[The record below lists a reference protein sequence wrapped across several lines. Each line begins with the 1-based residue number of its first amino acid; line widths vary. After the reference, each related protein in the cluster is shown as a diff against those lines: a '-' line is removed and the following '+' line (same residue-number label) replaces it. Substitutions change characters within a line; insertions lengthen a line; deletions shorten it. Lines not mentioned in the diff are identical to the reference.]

1 MNKILQKY
9 NTPKSPKGDFFRM
22 HPDLLVA
29 GKAPFRGLGVN
40 PLKQFSVCSIV
51 LLLFLSSCTHPPK
64 SEKQPVD
71 FVNPFIGTGG
81 ELDKGFGNMFPG
93 AAYPFGMIQLSPDN
107 GGQNWQYSAGYRYY
121 DKYIT
126 GFSHTH
132 LSGTGVADFCDISVM
147 PTTKPIEEKYF
158 VQEDST
164 VTEINAEN
172 KLDPNGFIGRNG
184 NPGPFAKNFLL
195 YYRSAFSHKNET
207 AAPGY
212 YSVLLDDDN
221 IKAELTTAEMAAMH
235 RYHFDNKSAEQ
246 NIILDLGF
254 TNTDTPVET
263 FVNYRS
269 PELITG
275 YRFST
280 GKANVHR
287 VFFAMQF
294 SRKSTGYSVFNADE
308 KPADGKS
315 AKGMKVAAVITFDGK
330 ENNELLLKVA
340 ISSVSEE
347 GALNNL
353 KTADV
358 FGWDFDKMRQ
368 STQEKWN
375 EELSKINVT
384 STDENLKTIFYT
396 SLYHSFIAPYRFSD
410 ADRMYK
416 NFNHQPEKAEGYTQ
430 YTLLSLWD
438 TFRAL
443 NPLLA
448 LMQPKVEEDI
458 IHSMLAKYR
467 QTGELPYWEIAGNE
481 GGSMIGYHAAV
492 LMAEALN
499 KKIGNF
505 DLNEIYIALKIVSET
520 DRKGL
525 GFYRKFGFVPTDL
538 EESGTV
544 SKTLEYAY
552 DDWCIA
558 QVARMT
564 GDSAGYRKYIERSQ
578 NYKNL
583 FDPNYHLF
591 RGKNSDGSWYEPFH
605 PRFAEYGNPHCVEGN
620 TWQYS
625 FFAPHDMSGLI
636 GLMGGQTG
644 FEMML
649 DSLFTQSSELL
660 GEDTEDVTGLIGQY
674 AHGNEPSHHV
684 AYLYNY
690 IGKPGK
696 AQFYT
701 NKIIK
706 ELYQNSPEGLC
717 GNEDCGQMSAWYVFS
732 TLGMY
737 PVNPVDGR
745 YWLGSPQ
752 FETAEISLPNGKKFT
767 LKANHVSAENIY
779 IGSAKLNG
787 QPFDRN
793 YITWEEIQQG
803 GTLEFEMTNKTNKNT
818 SYDK

>member
-1 MNKILQKY
+1 MNNRLQPY
-9 NTPKSPKGDFFRM
+9 FTPKSPKGDFRY
-22 HPDLLVA
+22 LQYCKRLA
-29 GKAPFRGLGVN
+29 ALAPFRGLGVFKWGN
-40 PLKQFSVCSIV
+40 SIQRLQLLFFAF
-51 LLLFLSSCTHPPK
+51 LLLSACTQPAK
-64 SEKQPVD
+64 IEKLPVD
-71 FVNPFIGTGG
+71 YVNPFIGTGG

-121 DKYIT
+121 DNFIT

-132 LSGTGVADFCDISVM
+132 LSGTGVADYCDISLM

-158 VQEDST
+158 MQDDST
-164 VTEINAEN
+164 VAEIIEE
-172 KLDPNGFIGRNG
+172 KKIDPNGFIGRNG
-184 NPGPFAKNFLL
+184 HPGSFAKNFLL
-195 YYRSAFSHKNET
+195 YYRSVFSHKNET
-207 AAPGY
+207 ASPGY
-212 YSVLLDDDN
+212 YSVLLDDDK
-221 IKAELTTAEMAAMH
+221 IKAELTTAELASMH
-235 RYHFDNKSAEQ
+235 RYHFGNKAAQ
-246 NIILDLGF
+246 QHIVVDLGF

-269 PELITG
+269 AELVTG

-280 GKANVHR
+280 GKANVQR

-294 SRKSTGYSVFNADE
+294 SRKSNGFNVFNADE
-308 KPADGKS
+308 EPADGKS
-315 AKGMKVAAVITFDGK
+315 AKGKKVATVITFNGNESD
-330 ENNELLLKVA
+330 ELLLKVA

-368 STQEKWN
+368 ATHDKWN
-375 EELSKINVT
+375 EELLKIKVT
-384 STDENLKTIFYT
+384 SPDENLKTIFYT
-396 SLYHSFIAPYRFSD
+396 SLYHSYIAPYRFSD
-410 ADRMYK
+410 ADGMYK
-416 NFNHQPEKAEGYTQ
+416 NFNHQPEKAEGYTH

-448 LMQPKVEEDI
+448 LTQPKVEEDI

-505 DLNEIYIALKIVSET
+505 DLNEIYDAFKIVSET

-525 GFYRKFGFVPTDL
+525 GFYRKYGFVPTDL

-544 SKTLEYAY
+544 SKTLEYSY

-558 QVARMT
+558 QVAKMA
-564 GDSAGYRKYIERSQ
+564 GDSAGYKKYMERSVY
-578 NYKNL
+578 YKNL

-625 FFAPHDMSGLI
+625 FFAPHDMPGLI
-636 GLMGGQTG
+636 ELMGGESG
-644 FEMML
+644 FEMKL

-706 ELYQNSPEGLC
+706 ELYANSPEGLC

-732 TLGMY
+732 ALGMY
-737 PVNPVDGR
+737 PVNPVEGR

-752 FETAEISLPNGKKFT
+752 FETAEINLPNGKTFT

-787 QPFDRN
+787 QAFNRN

-803 GTLEFEMTNKTNKNT
+803 GTIEFEMTNKST
-818 SYDK
+818 DK

>member
-1 MNKILQKY
+1 MKY
-9 NTPKSPKGDFFRM
+9 
-22 HPDLLVA
+22 
-29 GKAPFRGLGVN
+29 LG
-40 PLKQFSVCSIV
+40 I
-51 LLLFLSSCTHPPK
+51 LLFVLVSCSQPAK
-64 SEKQPVD
+64 IEKQPVD
-71 FVNPFIGTGG
+71 YVNPFIGTGG
-81 ELDKGFGNMFPG
+81 EPDKGFGNMFPG
-93 AAYPFGMIQLSPDN
+93 AAYPFGMVQLSPDN
-107 GGQNWQYSAGYRYY
+107 GGQNWKYSAGYRYY
-121 DKYIT
+121 DNFIT

-147 PTTKPIEEKYF
+147 PTTKPIVEKYF
-158 VQEDST
+158 VQDDST
-164 VTEINAEN
+164 GAEIIAEN
-172 KLDPNGFIGRNG
+172 KLDPHSFINRDGH
-184 NPGPFAKNFLL
+184 PGLFDKHFLL
-195 YYRSAFSHKNET
+195 KYRSAFSHET
-207 AAPGY
+207 EKASPGY
-212 YSVLLDDDN
+212 YAVKLADDEIDV
-221 IKAELTTAEMAAMH
+221 ELTTTEFVGMH
-235 RYHFDNKSAEQ
+235 KYHFNKKPDIQ
-246 NIILDLGF
+246 HVVLNLGF

-263 FVNYRS
+263 YVNYCT
-269 PELITG
+269 PELVTG

-280 GKANVHR
+280 GKASVHR

-294 SRKSTGYSVFNADE
+294 SRKSNVFRVFNAEE
-308 KPADGKS
+308 KLADGKS
-315 AKGMKVAAVITFDGK
+315 GKGEKVAVAVTFNGNESD
-330 ENNELLLKVA
+330 ELLLKVA

-353 KTADV
+353 KTADA

-368 STQEKWN
+368 STREKWN
-375 EELSKINVT
+375 EELSKIKVT
-384 STDENLKTIFYT
+384 TPDENLKTIFYT
-396 SLYHSFIAPYRFSD
+396 SLYHCYIAPYRFSD
-410 ADRMYK
+410 ADGMYK
-416 NFNHQPEKAEGYTQ
+416 NFNHQPEKAEGYTH

-492 LMAEALN
+492 LMADALAKN
-499 KKIGNF
+499 IGKY
-505 DLNEIYIALKIVSET
+505 DLNEIYTTLKAVSET
-520 DRKGL
+520 ERKGL
-525 GFYRKFGFVPTDL
+525 GFYREFGFVPTDL

-544 SKTLEYAY
+544 SKTLEYAF

-558 QVARMT
+558 QVARMA
-564 GDSAGYRKYIERSQ
+564 GDSVGYERYMSRSE

-583 FDPNYHLF
+583 FDPNYRLF

-625 FFAPHDMSGLI
+625 FFAPHDMPGLI
-636 GLMGGQTG
+636 ELMGGEPG
-644 FEMML
+644 FELML
-649 DSLFTQSSELL
+649 GSLFTQSSELL

-684 AYLYNY
+684 TYLYNY
-690 IGKPGK
+690 IGKPAK

-732 TLGMY
+732 ALGMY
-737 PVNPVDGR
+737 PVNPVEGR

-752 FETAEISLPNGKKFT
+752 FEKAEITLPNGKTFT

-779 IGSAKLNG
+779 INSAKLNG
-787 QPFDRN
+787 QPFGRN

-803 GTLEFEMTNKTNKNT
+803 GILEFEMTGKMINENLC
-818 SYDK
+818 YDK

>member
-1 MNKILQKY
+1 MRY
-9 NTPKSPKGDFFRM
+9 
-22 HPDLLVA
+22 
-29 GKAPFRGLGVN
+29 
-40 PLKQFSVCSIV
+40 SIIAF
-51 LLLFLSSCTHPPK
+51 LLLTACSQLANT
-64 SEKQPVD
+64 EKQPVD
-71 FVNPFIGTGG
+71 YVNPFIGTGG

-121 DKYIT
+121 DNFIT

-158 VQEDST
+158 IQDDST
-164 VTEINAEN
+164 VAEIIVDK

-184 NPGPFAKNFLL
+184 QTGPFAKNFLL
-195 YYRSAFSHKNET
+195 KYRSAFSHANET
-207 AAPGY
+207 TSPGY
-212 YSVLLDDDN
+212 YSVLFDDDN
-221 IKAELTTAEMAAMH
+221 IKAELTTTELASMH
-235 RYHFDNKSAEQ
+235 RYHFGNKAAQ
-246 NIILDLGF
+246 QQIVVDLGF

-269 PELITG
+269 PELVTG

-294 SRKSTGYSVFNADE
+294 SRKSNGFSIFNADE
-308 KPADGKS
+308 KPADDKSGKG
-315 AKGMKVAAVITFDGK
+315 KKVAAVISFDGN
-330 ENNELLLKVA
+330 ESDELLLKVA

-353 KTADV
+353 KTADT

-368 STQEKWN
+368 STRDKWN
-375 EELSKINVT
+375 EELSKIKVT
-384 STDENLKTIFYT
+384 SPDENLKTIFYT
-396 SLYHSFIAPYRFSD
+396 SLYHSYIAPYRFSD
-410 ADRMYK
+410 ADGMYK
-416 NFNHQPEKAEGYTQ
+416 NFNHQPEKAEGYTH

-448 LMQPKVEEDI
+448 LIQPTVEENI

-467 QTGELPYWEIAGNE
+467 QTGELPYWEISGNE

-492 LMAEALN
+492 LMADALN

-505 DLNEIYIALKIVSET
+505 DLNEIYDALKIVSET

-525 GFYRKFGFVPTDL
+525 GFYRKYGFVPTDL

-544 SKTLEYAY
+544 SKTLEYSY

-558 QVARMT
+558 QVAKMA
-564 GDSAGYRKYIERSQ
+564 GDSAGYKKYMGRSVY
-578 NYKNL
+578 YKNL

-591 RGKNSDGSWYEPFH
+591 RGKNSNGGWYEPFH
-605 PRFAEYGNPHCVEGN
+605 QRFAEYGNPHCVEGN

-625 FFAPHDMSGLI
+625 FFAPHDMPGLVELI
-636 GLMGGQTG
+636 GGESG

-696 AQFYT
+696 TQFYT

-732 TLGMY
+732 ALGMY

-752 FETAEISLPNGKKFT
+752 FETAEINLPNGKKFM

-787 QPFDRN
+787 QPFNRN

-803 GTLEFEMTNKTNKNT
+803 GTIEFEMTNKSADN
-818 SYDK
+818 